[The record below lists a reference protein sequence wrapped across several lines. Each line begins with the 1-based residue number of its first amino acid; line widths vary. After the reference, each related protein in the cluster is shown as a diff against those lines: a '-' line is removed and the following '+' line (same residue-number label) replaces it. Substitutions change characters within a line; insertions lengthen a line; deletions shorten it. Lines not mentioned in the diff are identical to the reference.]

1 MADMLAVWAQLILT
15 LFMASNILMIVVPAA
30 ALLANY
36 FINYKYYKIWNE
48 LDPPKPNKEE

>member
-30 ALLANY
+30 ALIANY

-48 LDPPKPNKEE
+48 LDPPKPIKEE

>member
-15 LFMASNILMIVVPAA
+15 LFMASNILIIVVPAA
-30 ALLANY
+30 ALIANY

>member
-36 FINYKYYKIWNE
+36 FINYKYYRIWNE

>member
-15 LFMASNILMIVVPAA
+15 LFMASNILMIVVPAV

-36 FINYKYYKIWNE
+36 FINFKYYKIWNE
-48 LDPPKPNKEE
+48 LDPPKPNKDE